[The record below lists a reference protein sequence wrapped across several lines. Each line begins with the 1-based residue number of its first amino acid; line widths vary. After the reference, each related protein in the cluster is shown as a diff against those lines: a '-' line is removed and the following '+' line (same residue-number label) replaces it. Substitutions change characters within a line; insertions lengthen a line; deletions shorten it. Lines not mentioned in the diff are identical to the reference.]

1 MKMRLR
7 QMFVI
12 AALLL
17 GWVNSSYAKGYKPAK
32 VYVFGFAASFND
44 STVYMTDI
52 QQVDA
57 YLVNDRTHFLANRE
71 DYSYQLRSYLQD
83 NGLEHYPTCVT
94 MFAENEKQAMKKYVK
109 LRNRYEKSKKKYVI
123 KGIAESQFG
132 YKTVE
137 PDELAVYNSS
147 QNPGKKTRKSK
158 KKIRPEEDGE
168 K

>member
-1 MKMRLR
+1 
-7 QMFVI
+7 MFVI

-109 LRNRYEKSKKKYVI
+109 LRNR
-123 KGIAESQFG
+123 
-132 YKTVE
+132 
-137 PDELAVYNSS
+137 
-147 QNPGKKTRKSK
+147 
-158 KKIRPEEDGE
+158 
-168 K
+168 